1 MLTLRPDGNY
11 THSGSNDKLYDW
23 LSKKLN
29 FTISYFVIP
38 NEITQAKYR
47 NLSDNAVVIH
57 LIADQIVD
65 ASAIGFIATPE
76 RKSVMDMAYFIWT
89 EPQAMVVPRP
99 GEEPRLFAF
108 IRPFQPLNVN
118 NVTAKKNMT
127 ALKWASQY
135 SIYVLNTLTNQGG
148 SVAVVQL
155 SFRVLVGAWLLIA
168 TVLVNSYSGTV
179 ISYLT
184 VPKMKP
190 PINTFKDLAASKEVE
205 LILLAETVIEQQIRL
220 QTFSNNYV
228 ASDFKKTG
236 KCRFKTTDPLTMAKF
251 WSLPLQ
257 KNSKFTP
264 MLNHALMEVWETG
277 LPSYW
282 VKNAMPQAQKCFAL
296 SKPLTS
302 SRQTPIR
309 LNDLEGAFL
318 ILGIGVGL
326 ATFIFLVEKI
336 FQFI

>member
-1 MLTLRPDGNY
+1 MSL
-11 THSGSNDKLYDW
+11 
-23 LSKKLN
+23 LSKAYSKL
-29 FTISYFVIP
+29 FV
-38 NEITQAKYR
+38 K
-47 NLSDNAVVIH
+47 
-57 LIADQIVD
+57 
-65 ASAIGFIATPE
+65 
-76 RKSVMDMAYFIWT
+76 
-89 EPQAMVVPRP
+89 
-99 GEEPRLFAF
+99 
-108 IRPFQPLNVN
+108 NVN
-118 NVTAKKNMT
+118 DVIVKKNTT

-155 SFRVLVGAWLLIA
+155 SFRVLVGAWLLIV

-190 PINTFKDLAASKEVE
+190 PINTFEDLAASKEVE
-205 LILLAETVIEQQIRL
+205 LILLAETVIEQQIRVRDRSNSNDFFNIIICVRCLCLFRKDAKTGVMKILGDQVRNNPDRILNSVPKVNSQIATGRYAFPFL

-236 KCRFKTTDPLTMAKF
+236 KCRFKTTDPLTMARF

-282 VKNAMPQAQKCFAL
+282 VKNAMPPAQKCFAQ

-302 SRQTPIR
+302 SRQIPIR

-318 ILGIGVGL
+318 ILGIGFGL

-336 FQFI
+336 FHQISLYSGKSKNCEELANSGNAHNH

>member
-1 MLTLRPDGNY
+1 MSL
-11 THSGSNDKLYDW
+11 
-23 LSKKLN
+23 LSKAYSKL
-29 FTISYFVIP
+29 FV
-38 NEITQAKYR
+38 K
-47 NLSDNAVVIH
+47 
-57 LIADQIVD
+57 
-65 ASAIGFIATPE
+65 
-76 RKSVMDMAYFIWT
+76 
-89 EPQAMVVPRP
+89 
-99 GEEPRLFAF
+99 
-108 IRPFQPLNVN
+108 NVN
-118 NVTAKKNMT
+118 DVIVKKNTT

-155 SFRVLVGAWLLIA
+155 SFRVLVGAWLLIV

-190 PINTFKDLAASKEVE
+190 PINTFEDLAASKEVE
-205 LILLAETVIEQQIRL
+205 LILLAETVIEQQIRDAKTGVMKILGDQVRNNPDRILNSVPKVNSQIATGRYAFPFL

-236 KCRFKTTDPLTMAKF
+236 KCRFKTTDPLTMARF

-282 VKNAMPQAQKCFAL
+282 VKNAMPPAQKCFAQ

-302 SRQTPIR
+302 SRQIPIR

-318 ILGIGVGL
+318 ILGIGFGL

-336 FQFI
+336 FHQISLYSGKSKNCEELANSGNAHNH